1 MGWAVLPPPPGSVS
15 VWQMSWP
22 DVSRVTRHTWLC
34 NAELSRWLSLQILAA
49 PLAALTLALA
59 PPQAFVTLAFYY
71 FFGKIVCH
79 VSRVTTADCSGDLV
93 LAAVHG
99 VGGAGARL
107 HPLPHPRH
115 LPLPREQPGRQP
127 APAGPAPRRQPR
139 APHRPLPRLA
149 RHHRPQWASHGCV
162 GQSTYY
168 YLSVCLL
175 QAACFSSSRGS
186 NSGGKI
192 ILIR

>member
-1 MGWAVLPPPPGSVS
+1 M
-15 VWQMSWP
+15 
-22 DVSRVTRHTWLC
+22 
-34 NAELSRWLSLQILAA
+34 SLQILAA

-79 VSRVTTADCSGDLV
+79 VSRVMCHVSPLLTAAETWFSLLFTVLVELVPASIRSLTLGTFLFLVNNLGGNLPLLVQPLAASLGLHTALYLAWPATTALSEQAMAVLV
-93 LAAVHG
+93 S
-99 VGGAGARL
+99 L
-107 HPLPHPRH
+107 HF
-115 LPLPREQPGRQP
+115 
-127 APAGPAPRRQPR
+127 
-139 APHRPLPRLA
+139 
-149 RHHRPQWASHGCV
+149 
-162 GQSTYY
+162 T
-168 YLSVCLL
+168 VCLL